1 MAVVQISRIQVRR
14 GQKNQGTGL
23 PQLASGELGWAVDT
37 QELFIGN
44 GAVSEGSPYVG
55 NTKLLSEHDNL
66 FDFANTYT
74 YRKDLN
80 ITTGVS
86 TNAPVLRT
94 LQARL
99 DDRVSIRSFGAS
111 GDGLDQTAS
120 LQRAIDQLFLN
131 PTSKGTSQSRVVLH
145 IEAGT
150 YTLSDSLHLPPYC
163 TIQGAGADKTIFIS
177 GAFPA
182 FKTVNDTSI
191 PGTPAPDSTSTTI
204 NQARNITLDGLS
216 IQSTA
221 GAGLALQSCVDSV
234 FSNIKIT
241 GSYSLGDTVDGTING
256 IELTALSTTVN
267 TKRNTFTNVNVEGF
281 VTAVKSN
288 NDVIDNIWQNCEF
301 KTLWQGFAFGL
312 DTILGVDGQLTGPI
326 NNVITKCKFDSIY
339 QSAIKIVAGKE
350 NQSLNNKFYRV
361 GNEAGTDINIT
372 HPVIDFT
379 NSYNSSKGDWFERT
393 DILAN
398 NRTPAWAQDDTY
410 VEWTTMQYVP
420 EVKGPVITDLD
431 YTHQLAIGQFNEFTK
446 LFKLPAEGIRALE
459 VDYLYKSAII
469 QAYRS
474 GKMTI
479 IVDPVNDTYNLSD
492 DFDFT
497 GTESEANN
505 LSFDAEYTVDDG
517 TATISI
523 KARNTTPSDIG
534 EFHYKLKTK
543 A

>member
-1 MAVVQISRIQVRR
+1 VAVVQISRIQVRR

-23 PQLASGELGWAVDT
+23 PQLASGELGWAVDS

-66 FDFANTYT
+66 FEFANTYV
-74 YRKDLN
+74 YKKGLN
-80 ITTGVS
+80 VQTGVN

-99 DDRVSIRSFGAS
+99 DDRVSIRSFGGS
-111 GDGLDQTAS
+111 GDGSDQTVTI
-120 LQRAIDQLFLN
+120 QRAIDELYLN
-131 PTSKGTSQSRVVLH
+131 ASNKGQSQARVVLH
-145 IEAGT
+145 FEAGT
-150 YTLSDSLHLPPYC
+150 YALTNSIYLPPYS
-163 TIQGAGADKTIFIS
+163 TIQGAGADKTIFTS
-177 GAFPA
+177 GDFPA
-182 FKTVNDTSI
+182 FKTVNESST
-191 PGTPAPDSTSTTI
+191 PGTYAEDSTSTTQ
-204 NQARNITLDGLS
+204 NQARNISLS
-216 IQSTA
+216 EFTIQST
-221 GAGLALQSCVDSV
+221 GGIGIALVSCAS
-234 FSNIKIT
+234 SNFTNLNLVGNYSIGDAVS
-241 GSYSLGDTVDGTING
+241 GSSNG
-256 IELTALSTTVN
+256 ITLEALSTAVN
-267 TKRNTFTNVNVEGF
+267 TKENIFTNVNIEKF
-281 VTAVKSN
+281 VTAVKSD
-288 NDVIDNIWQNCEF
+288 NDVIDNKWINCEL

-326 NNVITKCKFDSIY
+326 NNLIQTCKFDTIY
-339 QSAIKIVAGKE
+339 RSAIKIVAGKE
-350 NQSLNNKFYRV
+350 NTSSSNKFYRV
-361 GNEAGTDINIT
+361 GNEGGTDINIT

-379 NSYNSSKGDWFERT
+379 TAYNRSIGDWFERT
-393 DILAN
+393 DVMAN
-398 NRTPAWAQDDTY
+398 NRTPAFAADNTY
-410 VEWTTMQYVP
+410 PEWTTMQYVP

-431 YTHQLAIGQFNEFTK
+431 YTHQLSIGQLNEFTK

-497 GTESEANN
+497 GTESEADN

-523 KARNTTPSDIG
+523 KAQNTTPSDIG
-534 EFHYKLKTK
+534 EFHYKIKTK

>member
-1 MAVVQISRIQVRR
+1 VAVVQISRIQVRR

-74 YRKDLN
+74 YKKDLN
-80 ITTGVS
+80 IQTGSAVNS
-86 TNAPVLRT
+86 PVLRT
-94 LQARL
+94 LQDRL
-99 DDRVSIRSFGAS
+99 DDRVSIRAFGVS
-111 GDGLDQTAS
+111 GDGSDVTQS
-120 LQRAIDQLFLN
+120 VQNAIDQLFLN
-131 PTSKGTSQSRVVLH
+131 PANKGQSQARVVLH
-145 IEAGT
+145 FEAGT
-150 YTLSDSLHLPPYC
+150 YTLSDTLYLPPYC
-163 TIQGAGADKTIFIS
+163 TIQGAGPDKTIFVS
-177 GAFPA
+177 GNFAA

-191 PGTPAPDSTSTTI
+191 PNTPAPDSTSTTI
-204 NQARNITLDGLS
+204 NQARNINLDGFT
-216 IQSTA
+216 IQST
-221 GAGLALQSCVDSV
+221 GGSGIILQSCKDST
-234 FSNIKIT
+234 FTNINII
-241 GSYSLGDTVDGTING
+241 GSYSLGDAVDGTING

-267 TKRNTFTNVNVEGF
+267 TGRNKFKNVNVQGF

-288 NDVIDNIWQNCEF
+288 NDIIDNAWQDCEF
-301 KTLWQGFAFGL
+301 RTLWQGFAFGI

-326 NNVITKCKFDSIY
+326 NNVIQTCKFDSIY

-350 NQSLNNKFYRV
+350 NQSIDNKFYRI
-361 GNEAGTDINIT
+361 GNEAGTDINVA
-372 HPVIDFT
+372 HPIIDFT

-398 NRTPAWAQDDTY
+398 NRTPAWALDDTY
-410 VEWTTMQYVP
+410 VEWPQIQYVP
-420 EVKGPVITDLD
+420 EVQGPVITSLD
-431 YTHQLAIGQFNEFTK
+431 YTHSLSVGQLNEFTK
-446 LFKLPAEGIRALE
+446 LFKLPADGIRALE

-474 GKMTI
+474 GKLTI
-479 IVDPVNDTYNLSD
+479 IVDPVNDTYQLSD

-497 GTESEANN
+497 GTESEADN

-517 TATISI
+517 DATISI
-523 KARNTTPSDIG
+523 KARNTTPGDEG
-534 EFHYKLKTK
+534 ELHYKLKYK

>member
-14 GQKNQGTGL
+14 GQRNQGTGL
-23 PQLASGELGWAVDT
+23 PQLASGELGWAVDS

-66 FDFANTYT
+66 FEFANTYV
-74 YRKDLN
+74 YRRDLN
-80 ITTGVS
+80 IQTGVS

-99 DDRVSIRSFGAS
+99 DDRVSINSFGGT
-111 GDGLDQTAS
+111 GDGSDQTVTI
-120 LQRAIDQLFLN
+120 QRAIDQLYLN
-131 PTSKGTSQSRVVLH
+131 ASNKGQSQARVVLH
-145 IEAGT
+145 FEAGT
-150 YTLSDSLHLPPYC
+150 YALTDSIRLPPYC
-163 TIQGAGADKTIFIS
+163 TIQGAGADKTIFTS
-177 GAFPA
+177 GNFPA
-182 FKTVNDTSI
+182 FKTVNESST
-191 PGTPAPDSTSTTI
+191 PGTYADDATSTTL
-204 NQARNITLDGLS
+204 NQARNISLS
-216 IQSTA
+216 EFTIQST
-221 GAGLALQSCVDSV
+221 GGTGIALVSCAS
-234 FSNIKIT
+234 SNFTNLNLVGNYSIGDAVS
-241 GSYSLGDTVDGTING
+241 GSSNG
-256 IELTALSTTVN
+256 ITLEALSTAVN
-267 TKRNTFTNVNVEGF
+267 TKENIFTNVNIEKF
-281 VTAVKSN
+281 VTAVKSD
-288 NDVIDNIWQNCEF
+288 NDVIDNKWINCEL

-326 NNVITKCKFDSIY
+326 NNLIQTCKFDTIY
-339 QSAIKIVAGKE
+339 RSAIKIVAGKE
-350 NQSLNNKFYRV
+350 NTSSSNKFYRV
-361 GNEAGTDINIT
+361 GNEGGTDLNIA

-379 NSYNSSKGDWFERT
+379 TSYNRSIGDWFERT
-393 DILAN
+393 DVMAN
-398 NRTPAWAQDDTY
+398 NRTPAFAADNTY
-410 VEWTTMQYVP
+410 PEWTTMQYVP

-431 YTHQLAIGQFNEFTK
+431 YTHQLSIGQLNQFTK

-505 LSFDAEYTVDDG
+505 LLFDAEYTVDDG

-523 KARNTTPSDIG
+523 KAQNTTPSDIG
-534 EFHYKLKTK
+534 EFHYKIKTK

>member
-1 MAVVQISRIQVRR
+1 
-14 GQKNQGTGL
+14 
-23 PQLASGELGWAVDT
+23 
-37 QELFIGN
+37 
-44 GAVSEGSPYVG
+44 
-55 NTKLLSEHDNL
+55 
-66 FDFANTYT
+66 
-74 YRKDLN
+74 
-80 ITTGVS
+80 
-86 TNAPVLRT
+86 
-94 LQARL
+94 
-99 DDRVSIRSFGAS
+99 
-111 GDGLDQTAS
+111 
-120 LQRAIDQLFLN
+120 
-131 PTSKGTSQSRVVLH
+131 
-145 IEAGT
+145 
-150 YTLSDSLHLPPYC
+150 
-163 TIQGAGADKTIFIS
+163 
-177 GAFPA
+177 
-182 FKTVNDTSI
+182 
-191 PGTPAPDSTSTTI
+191 
-204 NQARNITLDGLS
+204 
-216 IQSTA
+216 
-221 GAGLALQSCVDSV
+221 
-234 FSNIKIT
+234 
-241 GSYSLGDTVDGTING
+241 LGDTVDGTING

-288 NDVIDNIWQNCEF
+288 NDIIDNVWQNCEF

-326 NNVITKCKFDSIY
+326 NNLITKCKFDSIY

-431 YTHQLAIGQFNEFTK
+431 YTHQLSIGQFNEFTK

>member
-23 PQLASGELGWAVDT
+23 PQLASGEFGWAVDT
-37 QELFIGN
+37 QELYIGN

-74 YRKDLN
+74 YKKDLN
-80 ITTGVS
+80 IQTGAAVNS
-86 TNAPVLRT
+86 PVLRT
-94 LQARL
+94 LQDRL
-99 DDRVSIRSFGAS
+99 DDRVSVRAFGVA
-111 GDGLDQTAS
+111 GDGSDVTEAVQN
-120 LQRAIDQLFLN
+120 AIDQLFLN
-131 PTSKGTSQSRVVLH
+131 PANKGQSQARVILH
-145 IEAGT
+145 FEAGT
-150 YTLSDSLHLPPYC
+150 YILSDTLYLPPYC
-163 TIQGAGADKTIFIS
+163 TIQGAGPDKTIFVC
-177 GAFPA
+177 GNFAA

-204 NQARNITLDGLS
+204 NQARNINLDGFT
-216 IQSTA
+216 IQST
-221 GAGLALQSCVDSV
+221 GGSGIILQSCKDST
-234 FSNIKIT
+234 FTNININ
-241 GSYSLGDTVDGTING
+241 GSYSLGDAVDGTING

-267 TKRNTFTNVNVEGF
+267 TGRNKFQNVNVQGF

-288 NDVIDNIWQNCEF
+288 NDIIDNIWQDCEF
-301 KTLWQGFAFGL
+301 RTLWQGFAFGI

-326 NNVITKCKFDSIY
+326 NNVIQTCKFDSIY

-350 NQSLNNKFYRV
+350 NQSIDNKFYRI
-361 GNEAGTDINIT
+361 GNEAGTDINVA
-372 HPVIDFT
+372 HPIIHFT

-398 NRTPAWAQDDTY
+398 NRTPAWALDDTY
-410 VEWTTMQYVP
+410 VEWPQIQYVP
-420 EVKGPVITDLD
+420 EVQGPVITSLD
-431 YTHQLAIGQFNEFTK
+431 YTHSLSVGQLNEFTK
-446 LFKLPAEGIRALE
+446 LFKLPADGIRALE

-474 GKMTI
+474 GKLTI
-479 IVDPVNDTYNLSD
+479 IVDPVNDTYQLSD

-497 GTESEANN
+497 GTESEADN

-517 TATISI
+517 DATISI
-523 KARNTTPSDIG
+523 KARNTTPGDEG
-534 EFHYKLKTK
+534 ELHYKLKYK